1 MLLNFNLILILFG
14 LAFVWLVAL
23 SFFIFRAVSHYQKL
37 TQGAAKGNLTN
48 VLEKILKE
56 QGLEK
61 KRIDELI
68 KRAEGIEKT
77 GEIHVQKIGLVR
89 FNPFSA
95 TGGDHSF
102 TLAILD
108 GKDSGVVISSLHS
121 RDSTR
126 IYAKPIKE
134 GKAVGYEASKEEKQ
148 ALERARKGKT

>member
-23 SFFIFRAVSHYQKL
+23 SFFIFRAVSHYRKL
-37 TQGAAKGNLTN
+37 TQGVAKGNLSN

-68 KRAEGIEKT
+68 KRAEGIEKS

-89 FNPFSA
+89 FNPFSE

-134 GKAVGYEASKEEKQ
+134 GKAVGYEISKEEKQ